1 MGTRRNRKTSRKS
14 NWKISRKTRGGGWG
28 FTGAASIPGQV
39 NNPLVYSGI
48 GDCRAT
54 QPPSFI
60 STSQYGRYTGLP
72 GMSGGRRRKQKGGRY
87 GFNMTDMGS
96 VAPNGSAW
104 WAGTYPPVQRLA
116 CEGSTPS
123 PLNPG
128 PHTPSTQ
135 PAVQRGGGPLS
146 LGGDNLAFYSPTAGY
161 SQGVSTFKDSVGAPV
176 QIQTPYDARSM
187 NSACLTT
194 GAPPALTGALQKG
207 GRRSRTRRG
216 DPKRPRSGSR
226 SRSRSPKRPKA

>member
-1 MGTRRNRKTSRKS
+1 MVTRRNRKTSRKL
-14 NWKISRKTRGGGWG
+14 NRKIRGGGWG

-87 GFNMTDMGS
+87 GFNMTDMAS

-116 CEGSTPS
+116 CEGSTPN
-123 PLNPG
+123 PMNPG

-135 PAVQRGGGPLS
+135 PRIQGGGGPLS
-146 LGGDNLAFYSPTAGY
+146 LGGDNLAYYSPTAGY

-194 GAPPALTGALQKG
+194 GGPPPLTGALQKG
-207 GRRSRTRRG
+207 GRRSRTRRAG
-216 DPKRPRSGSR
+216 PKRPRSGSR
-226 SRSRSPKRPKA
+226 SRSRSPKRPKV

>member
-1 MGTRRNRKTSRKS
+1 
-14 NWKISRKTRGGGWG
+14 
-28 FTGAASIPGQV
+28 
-39 NNPLVYSGI
+39 
-48 GDCRAT
+48 
-54 QPPSFI
+54 
-60 STSQYGRYTGLP
+60 
-72 GMSGGRRRKQKGGRY
+72 MSGGRRDRNRKQKGGRY
-87 GFNMTDMGS
+87 GFNMADMAS

-135 PAVQRGGGPLS
+135 PTVQRGGGPLS
-146 LGGDNLAFYSPTAGY
+146 LGGDTLALYSPTAGY
-161 SQGVSTFKDSVGAPV
+161 SQSVSTFKDSVGAPV

-194 GAPPALTGALQKG
+194 GGPPPLTGALQKG
-207 GRRSRTRRG
+207 GRRSMTRRHPKRSRSPAPAPSRSPKRPRPN
-216 DPKRPRSGSR
+216 PKRPRSPGKSG
-226 SRSRSPKRPKA
+226 SRSPKRPKA